1 MLIGRVIG
9 IATSTVK
16 HATLERQKLLV
27 IQPSMADGET
37 PDGDPVLAIDTIG
50 AGRGDRVVI
59 SSDGRYA
66 RELVSAKATPIRWS
80 VIGIDDE

>member
-1 MLIGRVIG
+1 MLTGRVIG

-16 HATLERQKLLV
+16 HATLEGQKLLV
-27 IQPSMADGET
+27 IQPAMADGET
-37 PDGDPVLAIDTIG
+37 PDGDPVLAIDAIG
-50 AGRGDRVVI
+50 AGRGDRVII

-66 RELVSAKATPIRWS
+66 RERVQADATPIRWS